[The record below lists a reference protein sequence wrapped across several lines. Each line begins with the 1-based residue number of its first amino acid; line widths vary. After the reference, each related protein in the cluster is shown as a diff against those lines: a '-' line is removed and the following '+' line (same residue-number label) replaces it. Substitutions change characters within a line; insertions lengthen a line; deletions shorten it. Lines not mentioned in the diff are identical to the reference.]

1 MPAVCPGDTTFRFPV
16 RVYYE
21 DTDTAG
27 VVYYANY
34 LKFFERARTEWLR
47 TLGFGQTE
55 MAELDGKVF
64 IVRRASTDYRL
75 PARLDDALVIHS
87 QLSRLGRASLEFR
100 QWCQRD
106 DDVLASGHIQIGCVQ
121 RATLR
126 PAAMPGRIAQR
137 LAAVVTPDAPGS
149 QQPFTPPST
158 PPLT

>member
-1 MPAVCPGDTTFRFPV
+1 MPAVSHGNATFCFPI

-47 TLGFGQTE
+47 TLGFGQAQ
-55 MAELDGKVF
+55 MADLDGKVF
-64 IVRRASTDYRL
+64 VVRRASTEYRL
-75 PARLDDALVIHS
+75 PARLDDALVVHS
-87 QLSRLGRASLEFR
+87 RLSRMGRASLDFQ

-121 RATLR
+121 RDTLR
-126 PAAMPGRIAQR
+126 PAAMPSQIAQR
-137 LAAVVTPDAPGS
+137 LAALVTPRDTGHPG
-149 QQPFTPPST
+149 
-158 PPLT
+158 

>member
-1 MPAVCPGDTTFRFPV
+1 MPAVPHGNATFQFPI

-21 DTDTAG
+21 DTDTGG

-47 TLGFGQTE
+47 TLGFGQTQ

-64 IVRRASTDYRL
+64 VVRRASTEYRL

-87 QLSRLGRASLEFR
+87 QLNRLGRATLEFR

-106 DDVLASGHIQIGCVQ
+106 DAVLASGLIQIGCVH
-121 RATLR
+121 RDTLR
-126 PAAMPGRIAQR
+126 PAAMPQRIAQR
-137 LAAVVTPDAPGS
+137 LATVVAPPDSRHPD
-149 QQPFTPPST
+149 
-158 PPLT
+158 